1 MTDFTDPFGSNTIV
15 PSREAYVSYSL
26 TTSEELFWPFNYV
39 ASNGLLAAAI
49 IQFTSTAGLSLTLPD
64 STHVSPG
71 EDILFVNSGGNT
83 LILLD
88 QDGGTV
94 ATIDAGENVYIY
106 LKDNDSVAG
115 VWGVVQFGVGASNV
129 QASLLAGLGL
139 QASGTTLQLR
149 FPYKNVSG
157 NYSVVAA
164 DRAKLLD
171 INSGSIVVTMIQASV
186 AGDGFFV
193 LFHNSSAATVDL
205 DGFGSEVIDGSLIKS
220 LAPSESLIAI
230 CNGVNWRT
238 VGYGRDVAFVFSEF
252 VVNMAAGDVAL
263 TSSQL
268 SGKMIRLTGTA
279 AANMVVTLPA
289 VDAIYFINVE
299 AGLGGYSATFTT
311 GGGSSYVAAANAK
324 TILYSDGTNVSLAI
338 TTSLVSEISLNDG
351 SAAAPPL
358 AFDLDPNTGIYR
370 VGDGEIGFTS
380 NGTLV
385 GVIGPLGYDGSIVFV
400 PTGALSATTV
410 AGALAELDTDLTNHL
425 NDAVDAH
432 DASAISVVPFSTISA
447 TDVQA
452 ALQEIFTEAG
462 ATGPITATGLTV
474 SAADKVLGRV
484 TAGVGAIEEITC
496 TAAGRALI
504 DDANAAAQRTTLGLV
519 IGTDVQAYDVN
530 TVKKNVAN
538 TFSKVQA
545 PFAGTS
551 AVSTTSTFSFNP
563 DTHGQTCEITLTN
576 AITVTLAVA
585 AGTLVT
591 GTPYTLIFKAGDTSV
606 RSFAKGATVLAP
618 SAILPITS
626 GTITSGSRD
635 VFHCVAVDANTLMVV
650 GSSGDV
656 R

>member
-252 VVNMAAGDVAL
+252 VVNMAAGDATL
-263 TSSQL
+263 TSSQV

-279 AANMVVTLPA
+279 TANMVVTLPA

-299 AGLGGYSATFTT
+299 SGLGGYSATFTT
-311 GGGSSYVAAANAK
+311 GGGGTYVAAANAK

-338 TTSLVSEISLNDG
+338 TTSLVSSIALNDG
-351 SAAAPPL
+351 SETIPPL
-358 AFDLDPNTGIYR
+358 AFTLDPNTGIYR
-370 VGDGEIGFTS
+370 VGDGEIGITS
-380 NGTLV
+380 NGTTV
-385 GVIGPLGYDGSIVFV
+385 AVIGATGYVGSIVFT
-400 PTGALSATTV
+400 PTGNIVATTV
-410 AGALAELDTDLTNHL
+410 AGALAELDIDLTAHIT
-425 NDAVDAH
+425 DSVDAH
-432 DASAISVVPFSTISA
+432 DASAISVVPFGTIAS
-447 TDVQA
+447 TDVQS
-452 ALQEIFTEAG
+452 ALQELFTEAG
-462 ATGPITATGLTV
+462 GSGLLTSSSYTV
-474 SAADKVLGRV
+474 STGDRLLGRA
-484 TAGVGAIEEITC
+484 TAGAGAIEEIPC
-496 TAAGRALI
+496 SAAGRALL
-504 DDANAAAQRTTLGLV
+504 DDADAAAQRTTLGLV
-519 IGTDVQAYDVN
+519 IGTDVQAYDGNTAKTNVAQNFTLPQRSGIFTDNDLSFDLSAKQIFKCTPTGSGTLTFTNIPDGLSGSVLLVN
-530 TVKKNVAN
+530 TSNYVI
-538 TFSKVQA
+538 
-545 PFAGTS
+545 S
-551 AVSTTSTFSFNP
+551 AAATTK
-563 DTHGQTCEITLTN
+563 I
-576 AITVTLAVA
+576 
-585 AGTLVT
+585 
-591 GTPYTLIFKAGDTSV
+591 
-606 RSFAKGATVLAP
+606 GATGLSRLSV
-618 SAILPITS
+618 S
-626 GTITSGSRD
+626 GTYRIDFLTDGTNVYCSVSESL
-635 VFHCVAVDANTLMVV
+635 V
-650 GSSGDV
+650 
-656 R
+656 